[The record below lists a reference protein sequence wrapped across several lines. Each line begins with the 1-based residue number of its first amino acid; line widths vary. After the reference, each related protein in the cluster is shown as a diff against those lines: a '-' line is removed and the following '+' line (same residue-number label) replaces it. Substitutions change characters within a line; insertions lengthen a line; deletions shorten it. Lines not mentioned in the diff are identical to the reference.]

1 MKSFTITYDNGF
13 TIYVNMDFP
22 DPCVYAKDR
31 FGAEYK
37 IDKTGGVAD
46 FCNLSLLDVFKIV
59 KQIES
64 EQEELQ
70 EQEGSQEQDA
80 CQIIQFPGSKE
91 VH

>member
-22 DPCVYAKDR
+22 NPTVFAKDR
-31 FGAEYK
+31 FGEEYK

-59 KQIES
+59 RQIES
-64 EQEELQ
+64 EQEE
-70 EQEGSQEQDA
+70 SQEQDNA
-80 CQIIQFPGSKE
+80 QEQGNCQVIQFPGSTE
-91 VH
+91 IH